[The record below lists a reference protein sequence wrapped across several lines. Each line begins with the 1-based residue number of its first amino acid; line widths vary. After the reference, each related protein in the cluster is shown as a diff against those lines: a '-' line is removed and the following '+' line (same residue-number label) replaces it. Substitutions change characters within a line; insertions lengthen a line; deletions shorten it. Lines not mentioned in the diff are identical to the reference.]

1 MTRASSK
8 RTHERGESTFKRAL
22 SVRQQLCGWEALAAL
37 QRTRR
42 GRYSCGTTNSAV
54 TAAANER
61 NTQQERAMRVYVE
74 LEGILSCA
82 YMQLLGR
89 EHVI

>member
-1 MTRASSK
+1 MGRRLSGSSCAGGK
-8 RTHERGESTFKRAL
+8 
-22 SVRQQLCGWEALAAL
+22 ALAVL

-42 GRYSCGTTNSAV
+42 GRYSCGTTKSV
-54 TAAANER
+54 VAAPVKER
-61 NTQQERAMRVYVE
+61 NTQRERAMRVYVE